1 MKFGKVLGRVVST
14 VKVDSLDGLKLL
26 LLQPL
31 DEKKQAAGDPI
42 VVVDTLQSGI
52 GEFVYYE
59 TSREA
64 ARVIESVMNPCDAAI
79 MGIIDEMQ
87 VEEEK

>member
-1 MKFGKVLGRVVST
+1 MKFGKIIGRVVST
-14 VKVDSLDGLKLL
+14 KKVESFEGIKLM
-26 LLQPL
+26 LLQPV
-31 DEKKQAAGDPI
+31 DEHKQETGSPI

-64 ARVIESVMNPCDAAI
+64 SRVIEKEMNPCDSAV
-79 MGIIDEMQ
+79 MGIIDETHIK
-87 VEEEK
+87 EEK